1 MTCPVLVLSLTEK
14 LVLLAVIVETGYGSG
29 AARSGG
35 VYARYVELSRLAGV
49 EPVTRRRV
57 LDVIRG
63 LADMGVLHA
72 RVESFGRHG
81 RTTVVR
87 LLAPPA
93 ALCRE
98 LSEDL
103 LAGRVAEEACG
114 GHARLQAPVSTQ
126 PP

>member
-1 MTCPVLVLSLTEK
+1 M
-14 LVLLAVIVETGYGSG
+14 
-29 AARSGG
+29 
-35 VYARYVELSRLAGV
+35 
-49 EPVTRRRV
+49 EPITRRRV
-57 LDVIRG
+57 LDVIRD
-63 LADMGVLHA
+63 LAGMGVLQA

-93 ALCRE
+93 ALCRD

-103 LAGRVAEEACG
+103 LAGRVAEETCG
-114 GHARLQAPVSTQ
+114 GHARLQAFASTQ

>member
-1 MTCPVLVLSLTEK
+1 M
-14 LVLLAVIVETGYGSG
+14 
-29 AARSGG
+29 
-35 VYARYVELSRLAGV
+35 
-49 EPVTRRRV
+49 EPVTGRRV
-57 LDVIRG
+57 RDVLRS
-63 LADMGVLHA
+63 LADMGVLQA

-81 RTTVVR
+81 RATVVR

-114 GHARLQAPVSTQ
+114 GHARLQAPASTQ
-126 PP
+126 LP